1 MTSSVKPIE
10 SEGCDIIQGRDL
22 FLSRL
27 VLSTRQTGASYES
40 SGSCLDLSCR
50 PTKLAPGMSHKFCDR
65 AMKSSVK
72 PIANEACDIIQ
83 GRDLFLSRLVLY
95 THQTGASHQ
104 ENTLPHRKGGGKSCR
119 GSMTSCTSS
128 LFQGHDLFL
137 SLLVL
142 SSRQTGARNHMLD
155 SDVSFKDQG
164 GGCVVHASGGILA
177 LFGALFLGR
186 RILFLKELD
195 ESSLPPSSPCCTLM
209 GYALVL
215 LGLTAFSLPTP
226 RYELTRWPDNYIGV
240 IVMNIVMSSSG
251 GAITVVLLQL
261 LVVRD
266 SFTYW
271 PMLRCVQGA
280 LAGIVVILPGVDVY
294 RPLVTLA
301 IGLSV
306 GVILFIG
313 ARQTYQ
319 SAIEDYANVIIV
331 HLVCGFL
338 GVLLPPLLGSAEN
351 LGTRSSHHV
360 MAHLGWQMICGSVL
374 VLVVAAIMFPVFV
387 ILTCLG
393 FLRNKEDA
401 RHHRRALVLQK
412 QLSKR
417 VFFRRL
423 LKLDNSH
430 DVLIPGYESKSS
442 HPQFLDGI

>member
-1 MTSSVKPIE
+1 M
-10 SEGCDIIQGRDL
+10 
-22 FLSRL
+22 FLIL
-27 VLSTRQTGASYES
+27 TR
-40 SGSCLDLSCR
+40 
-50 PTKLAPGMSHKFCDR
+50 
-65 AMKSSVK
+65 
-72 PIANEACDIIQ
+72 
-83 GRDLFLSRLVLY
+83 
-95 THQTGASHQ
+95 
-104 ENTLPHRKGGGKSCR
+104 
-119 GSMTSCTSS
+119 
-128 LFQGHDLFL
+128 
-137 SLLVL
+137 
-142 SSRQTGARNHMLD
+142 RNHLLG

-164 GGCVVHASGGILA
+164 GGCVVHVSGGILA
-177 LFGALFLGR
+177 LLGALFLGR

-209 GYALVL
+209 GYALIM

-240 IVMNIVMSSSG
+240 IVMNIVMSSSELFVAVIG
-251 GAITVVLLQL
+251 NLENVSQWPARKASTNTIQLFCNVQSSEVLNVIHVLSKVLRGAITVVLLQL

-271 PMLRCVQGA
+271 SMLRCVQGA

-319 SAIEDYANVIIV
+319 SAIEDYANVITV

-351 LGTRSSHHV
+351 LGIRFSHHV
-360 MAHLGWQMICGSVL
+360 MAHLGWQMICGLVL
-374 VLVVAAIMFPVFV
+374 VLVVTVIMFPLFL

-393 FLRNKEDA
+393 FLRNKEEA

-412 QLSKR
+412 QVSKR

-423 LKLDNSH
+423 MKFDKSH
-430 DVLIPGYESKSS
+430 DILIPGYKSKNNY
-442 HPQFLDGI
+442 PQFLDVI